1 MAANTLLDTLISKQ
15 KSCWP
20 EIAFPLEPYE
30 LQRNCFMLDRLQ
42 LEGKIMLIVGCTIP
56 AFFFCT
62 SMLQGQA
69 KFSALVIGAAVEA
82 SLLACLA
89 LCRTSFGRKYPQIVF
104 LGLSWAITCV
114 VQIAIAFFG
123 YYEPETSLW
132 NLVFL
137 SQATLVPV
145 LWPLHLIS
153 QLGAIFC
160 YFSLYSWSNPNFQ
173 TAIFSYTEQWLYLFW
188 TCAICNLSVYLYER
202 LKQNEFSTRR
212 ELEIAREKSEQLLL
226 NVLPESIAERLKQ
239 ESNTIADCFNEVSVL
254 FADIVGFTE
263 LSSRVSA
270 AELVQLLNQIF
281 TMFDQL
287 AEQHGVEK
295 IKTIGDA
302 YMVVAG
308 LPEPRKD
315 HAFAIA
321 DMALD
326 MQKTLADFNQKNGQS
341 FRIRI
346 GISTGPAV
354 AGVIGLKKFAYDL
367 WGDTVNTASR
377 MESHGIA
384 GYIQVCEAFYR
395 SIKDKYLFEERGKI
409 LVKGKGEMTTYLL
422 KEKLKEEFRSQ
433 NSEFRI

>member
-1 MAANTLLDTLISKQ
+1 MAANTLLDTLISQQ

-20 EIAFPLEPYE
+20 EITAPLEPYQF
-30 LQRNCFMLDRLQ
+30 QRNCFMVDRLQ
-42 LEGKIMLIVGCTIP
+42 LQGKIMLIVGCTIP
-56 AFFFCT
+56 TYLFCT
-62 SMLQGQA
+62 SMLQGKP
-69 KFSALVIGAAVEA
+69 KFTMLIVGGAVEA
-82 SLLACLA
+82 SILACLT
-89 LCRTSFGRKYPQIVF
+89 LSRTSFGRKYPQIVF
-104 LGLSWAITCV
+104 LGLSWAITCI

-137 SQATLVPV
+137 AQATLIPV
-145 LWPLHLIS
+145 LWPIHLIS
-153 QLGAIFC
+153 QLGAIIC
-160 YFSLYSWSNPNFQ
+160 YFSLYSWSNHYFQ
-173 TAIFSYTEQWLYLFW
+173 AAIFSYSEQWLYLFW

-202 LKQNEFSTRR
+202 LKQNEFYTRR

-239 ESNTIADCFNEVSVL
+239 ETSTIADCFNEVSVL

-270 AELVQLLNQIF
+270 AELVQLLNEIF
-281 TMFDQL
+281 SMFDQL
-287 AEQHGVEK
+287 AEKHGVEK

-302 YMVVAG
+302 YMVVSG
-308 LPEPRKD
+308 LPTPRKD

-326 MQKTLADFNQKNGQS
+326 MQKTLADFNQKNGKS

-346 GISTGPAV
+346 GISAGPAV
-354 AGVIGLKKFAYDL
+354 AGVIGLKKFTYDL

-384 GYIQVCEAFYR
+384 GYIQVCEAFYQ
-395 SIKDKYLFEERGKI
+395 SSKDKYLFEERGAI

-422 KEKLKEEFRSQ
+422 KEKL
-433 NSEFRI
+433 NNC